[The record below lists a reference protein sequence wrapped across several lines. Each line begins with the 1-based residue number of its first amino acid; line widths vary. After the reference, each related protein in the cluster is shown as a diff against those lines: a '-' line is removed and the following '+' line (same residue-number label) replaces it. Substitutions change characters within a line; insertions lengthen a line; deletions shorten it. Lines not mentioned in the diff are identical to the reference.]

1 MSAAHDIGRR
11 SNAASG
17 LAGWLSLAAAPTF
30 AAMALVSAAS
40 PSDPMT
46 CMMAPQ
52 ASPLTGMA
60 AMYVLMCAFHLAPW
74 IRLLAPRN
82 SGSIPTGACVQMES
96 PAD

>member
-30 AAMALVSAAS
+30 AAMALVSASS
-40 PSDPMT
+40 PGDPMT
-46 CMMAPQ
+46 CIMAPQ

-74 IRLLAPRN
+74 IRLLAGRRGGTTEALYSASS
-82 SGSIPTGACVQMES
+82 SGR
-96 PAD
+96 

>member
-30 AAMALVSAAS
+30 AAMALVSASS
-40 PSDPMT
+40 PGDPMT
-46 CMMAPQ
+46 CIMAPQ

-74 IRLLAPRN
+74 IRMLAGRRGGTTEALYSASS
-82 SGSIPTGACVQMES
+82 SGR
-96 PAD
+96 